1 MMGVARP
8 MKETKNEKEDVENE
22 RAVKELNCLSKWA
35 HGEISLSQMRKEL
48 EGEGESV

>member
-8 MKETKNEKEDVENE
+8 MKKETKKEDVGNE

-35 HGEISLSQMRKEL
+35 HGEISLSQMRREL